1 MEESEVNYMF
11 KWFMLGVFLV
21 FLVYTMWHFHLG
33 LHFVTGKRRRNLV
46 ILCAIIMACCSTII
60 IGRFLPAGSFRNG
73 VILFSNYWLGLWI
86 YLNFL
91 FILLDI
97 WRGIRKFL
105 LHREGDFTHHGK
117 VFWGI
122 FILSAALTICGG
134 IHARQLTVNQQ
145 NVTVA
150 KQVDGMEKMKV
161 VLVSD
166 FHLGYSIGE
175 KDMTK
180 MVQAINRENP
190 DLVVVAGDI
199 YDNEYDAI
207 SKPEE
212 VAKSLRGI
220 RSRYGVYG
228 IYGNH
233 DVSERLVG
241 GFTTNTTQN
250 PKRDSRMDVLMKKAN
265 ITMLE
270 DQSVLI
276 DGKIQLIG
284 RLDGE
289 KSGRK
294 GNQRK
299 SLEVLM
305 KEIDSSKPVFVL
317 NHEPEHLKDYAAQG
331 VDLLM
336 AGHTHAGQFFPLTIT
351 RSLTWEN
358 YWGIERS
365 GKSTGAVTSGIGV
378 YGPPLRLLS
387 NSEIMVLNVR
397 FSNHSRNN

>member
-1 MEESEVNYMF
+1 MF
-11 KWFMLGVFLV
+11 KWFMLLVFLV

-33 LHFVTGKRRRNLV
+33 LHFVTGRSRRNLV
-46 ILCAIIMACCSTII
+46 ILCVVIMFCCSTII
-60 IGRFLPAGSFRNG
+60 VGRFLPSGSIRNE

-86 YLNFL
+86 YLIFF

-117 VFWGI
+117 VFWMI
-122 FILSAALTICGG
+122 FLLSGVLTLYGG

-145 NVTVA
+145 DVTVA
-150 KQVDGMEKMKV
+150 KQVEGMSKMKV

-166 FHLGYSIGE
+166 FHLGYSIGAR
-175 KDMTK
+175 DMEK
-180 MVQAINRENP
+180 MVRAINAQKP

-207 SKPEE
+207 SNPEKI
-212 VAKSLRGI
+212 AKILKGI

-228 IYGNH
+228 VYGNH

-241 GFTTNTTQN
+241 GFTTNTSRN
-250 PKRDSRMDVLMKKAN
+250 PKRDSRMDALMKKAH

-289 KSGRK
+289 KSGQK

-299 SLEVLM
+299 SLEALM
-305 KEIDSSKPVFVL
+305 RETDSSKPMFVL
-317 NHEPEHLKDYAAQG
+317 NHEPEHLKDYASEG

-358 YWGIERS
+358 YWGIEKK
-365 GKSTGAVTSGIGV
+365 GKATGAVTAGIGV

-387 NSEIMVLNVR
+387 NSEIMVLNIR
-397 FSNHSRNN
+397 FSDNSRDN

>member
-1 MEESEVNYMF
+1 MF
-11 KWFMLGVFLV
+11 KWFMLLVFLV
-21 FLVYTMWHFHLG
+21 LLVYTMWHFHLG
-33 LHFVTGKRRRNLV
+33 LHFVTGRRRRNLV
-46 ILCAIIMACCSTII
+46 ILSVVIMFCCSTII
-60 IGRFLPAGSFRNG
+60 VGRFLPTGSIRND

-86 YLNFL
+86 YLIFF

-117 VFWGI
+117 VFWMI
-122 FILSAALTICGG
+122 FLLSGVLTLYGG

-145 NVTVA
+145 DVTVA
-150 KQVDGMEKMKV
+150 KQVEGMSKMKV

-166 FHLGYSIGE
+166 FHLGYSIGAR
-175 KDMTK
+175 DMEK
-180 MVQAINRENP
+180 MVRAINAQKP

-207 SKPEE
+207 SNPEKI
-212 VAKSLRGI
+212 AKILKGI

-228 IYGNH
+228 VYGNH

-241 GFTTNTTQN
+241 GFTTNTSQN
-250 PKRDSRMDVLMKKAN
+250 PKRDSRMDGLMKKAN

-289 KSGRK
+289 KSGQK

-299 SLEVLM
+299 SLEALM
-305 KEIDSSKPVFVL
+305 KGTDSSKPVFVL
-317 NHEPEHLKDYAAQG
+317 NHEPEHLKDYASEG

-358 YWGIERS
+358 YWGIEKV
-365 GKSTGAVTSGIGV
+365 GKATGAVTAGIGV

-397 FSNHSRNN
+397 FSDNSRYN